1 MIICQCHDES
11 FPWHSGNQ
19 IHQGEDEV
27 NKDALGEDEV
37 NNDAFGED
45 ESEGRVAVPNRMNF
59 RRKSSK
65 GGGGHQFLYHL
76 SIFN

>member
-19 IHQGEDEV
+19 KHQVEDEDEV
-27 NKDALGEDEV
+27 NKDA
-37 NNDAFGED
+37 FSED

-59 RRKSSK
+59 RNFGQK
-65 GGGGHQFLYHL
+65 
-76 SIFN
+76 

>member
-19 IHQGEDEV
+19 KHQ
-27 NKDALGEDEV
+27 GEDEV
-37 NNDAFGED
+37 NNDALGED

-59 RRKSSK
+59 WKSPKAFGK
-65 GGGGHQFLYHL
+65 GGGAV
-76 SIFN
+76 IFNAKIYIADFGPL